1 MSEVLSI
8 FFATL
13 LGFTILQPVHLLW
26 INLVTDCFPALA
38 LGTEKAEPNIMK
50 RKPRDAKAGIFADGM
65 GFDIAYQGLLVTA
78 LVMVSY
84 FIGHFMETG
93 EWTITNSAHGTTMA
107 FVTMSMAE
115 IFHSMNM
122 RSQRGSIFKLGSK
135 NWLLLGAAGG
145 AVVSL
150 LATTAVCEIPLLA
163 GAFGFTSVEPAEYL
177 VALLLS
183 VLVVPIVELV
193 KWIQRRSAKHE
204 D

>member
-1 MSEVLSI
+1 
-8 FFATL
+8 
-13 LGFTILQPVHLLW
+13 
-26 INLVTDCFPALA
+26 
-38 LGTEKAEPNIMK
+38 MK

-84 FIGHFMETG
+84 FIGHFMETENG
-93 EWTITNSAHGTTMA
+93 PSQTAPMALLMA
-107 FVTMSMAE
+107 FFTMSMAE

-122 RSQRGSIFKLGSK
+122 FPERKYFQAWLEKLASAWSGSGF
-135 NWLLLGAAGG
+135 A
-145 AVVSL
+145 

-193 KWIQRRSAKHE
+193 SGSSGAVRNTRTDRRRLNHRTVTCLESTDANIRNC
-204 D
+204 

>member
-1 MSEVLSI
+1 
-8 FFATL
+8 
-13 LGFTILQPVHLLW
+13 
-26 INLVTDCFPALA
+26 
-38 LGTEKAEPNIMK
+38 MK

-135 NWLLLGAAGG
+135 NWLLLGAA
-145 AVVSL
+145 VVSL

-204 D
+204 G

>member
-1 MSEVLSI
+1 
-8 FFATL
+8 
-13 LGFTILQPVHLLW
+13 
-26 INLVTDCFPALA
+26 
-38 LGTEKAEPNIMK
+38 MK

-65 GFDIAYQGLLVTA
+65 GFDIAYQGFLVTA

-135 NWLLLGAAGG
+135 NRLLLGAAWFPCLQPLQC
-145 AVVSL
+145 ARSRCL
-150 LATTAVCEIPLLA
+150 PEHLALRV
-163 GAFGFTSVEPAEYL
+163 
-177 VALLLS
+177 
-183 VLVVPIVELV
+183 
-193 KWIQRRSAKHE
+193 
-204 D
+204 